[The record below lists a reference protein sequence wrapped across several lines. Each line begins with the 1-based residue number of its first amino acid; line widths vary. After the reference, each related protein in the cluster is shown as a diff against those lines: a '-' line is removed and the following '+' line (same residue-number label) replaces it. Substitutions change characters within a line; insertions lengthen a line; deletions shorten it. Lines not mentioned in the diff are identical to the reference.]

1 MTQEFR
7 MRHLAENG
15 IVLFEADMR
24 TRLLA
29 LAFAIA
35 SVTVPT
41 AAQWLDYPTPG
52 TPLKKDG
59 TVDRTA
65 KAPRA
70 FNGKPDLSGVWRI
83 EPPKPGEIERL
94 YHPSEVNAVAGDDWR
109 EFDRHFFN
117 LFIDFKEGES
127 PLRPEA
133 VAQRERNRDPFATP
147 SSRCLPLGFLTRY
160 FHFRPFKIF
169 QAPQEIVMYFEV
181 DGVFRQ
187 IHTDGRK
194 LPNSPF
200 PAWMGY
206 STGKWEGD
214 SLVVDTA
221 GFNDQFRLDWGYA
234 NSEELRVREVFR
246 RRDFGHMD
254 IETTID
260 DPVVLTRPVSVK
272 FSLQLIPNTD
282 ILENFCAEGELDQ
295 LFMRGQVK

>member
-1 MTQEFR
+1 MVSF
-7 MRHLAENG
+7 
-15 IVLFEADMR
+15 LFEEDMR
-24 TRLLA
+24 TRRL
-29 LAFAIA
+29 AIA
-35 SVTVPT
+35 LVLAGVSAP
-41 AAQWLDYPTPG
+41 AGAQWLDYPTPG

-109 EFDRHFFN
+109 DFDRHFMN

-133 VAQRERNRDPFATP
+133 IAQQRIRQGGPLTSP

-169 QAPQEIVMYFEV
+169 QAQQEIVMYFEV

-194 LPNSPF
+194 LPKSPF
-200 PAWMGY
+200 PSWMGY
-206 STGKWEGD
+206 SAGKWEGD

-221 GFNDQFRLDWGYA
+221 GFNDQSRLDAIGHP
-234 NSEELRVREVFR
+234 NSEELQVREVFR
-246 RRDFGHMD
+246 RRDFGHLD
-254 IETTID
+254 IEATVE
-260 DPVVLTRPVSVK
+260 DPVVLTRPVNVK

-282 ILENFCAEGELDQ
+282 ILENFCAEGERDQ
-295 LFMRGQVK
+295 LFTRGQVK

>member
-1 MTQEFR
+1 
-7 MRHLAENG
+7 
-15 IVLFEADMR
+15 MR
-24 TRLLA
+24 TQRLA
-29 LAFAIA
+29 LALAIA
-35 SVTVPT
+35 GGAAP
-41 AAQWLDYPTPG
+41 AGAQWLNYPTPG

-59 TVDRTA
+59 MVDLTA

-70 FNGKPDLSGVWRI
+70 FNRKPDLSGVWRI

-109 EFDRHFFN
+109 DFDRHFFN

-133 VAQRERNRDPFATP
+133 VAQTERIRQDPLALP
-147 SSRCLPLGFLTRY
+147 SARCLPLGFLTRY

-169 QAPQEIVMYFEV
+169 QAQQEIVMYFEV

-194 LPNSPF
+194 LPESPF
-200 PAWMGY
+200 PSWMGF

-221 GFNDQFRLDWGYA
+221 GFNDQFRLDASGHP
-234 NSEELRVREVFR
+234 NSELLRVREVFR

-254 IETTID
+254 MEATVE
-260 DPVVLTRPVSVK
+260 DPVVLTRPVNVK
-272 FSLQLIPNTD
+272 FSLQLIPNSD
-282 ILENFCAEGELDQ
+282 ILENFCAEGERDQ
-295 LFMRGQVK
+295 LFTRRQVK

>member
-1 MTQEFR
+1 
-7 MRHLAENG
+7 
-15 IVLFEADMR
+15 MR
-24 TRLLA
+24 TLRLA
-29 LAFAIA
+29 LALAIA
-35 SVTVPT
+35 GGAAP
-41 AAQWLDYPTPG
+41 AGAQWLNYPTPG

-59 TVDRTA
+59 TVDLTA
-65 KAPRA
+65 KAPRT
-70 FNGKPDLSGVWRI
+70 FHGKPDLSGVWRV

-109 EFDRHFFN
+109 EFDRHFMN
-117 LFIDFKEGES
+117 LFIDFQEGES

-133 VAQRERNRDPFATP
+133 VAKMERMRQDPLASLTTA
-147 SSRCLPLGFLTRY
+147 SIRCLPLGFLQRY

-194 LPNSPF
+194 LPESPF
-200 PAWMGY
+200 PSWMGY

-221 GFNDQFRLDWGYA
+221 GFNDQSRLDIGHP
-234 NSEELRVREVFR
+234 NSEQLRIREVFR
-246 RRDFGHMD
+246 RRDFGQMD
-254 IETTID
+254 MEATVE
-260 DPVVLTRPVSVK
+260 DPVMLTRPVSVK
-272 FSLQLIPNTD
+272 FSLQLIPNSD
-282 ILENFCAEGELDQ
+282 ILENFCAEGERDQ

>member
-1 MTQEFR
+1 MLTQRF
-7 MRHLAENG
+7 A
-15 IVLFEADMR
+15 VA
-24 TRLLA
+24 LA
-29 LAFAIA
+29 LAV
-35 SVTVPT
+35 VTAP
-41 AAQWLDYPTPG
+41 ALSQWLDYPTPG

-109 EFDRHFFN
+109 DFDRHFMN
-117 LFIDFKEGES
+117 LFIDFKVGES

-133 VAQRERNRDPFATP
+133 IAQFEKIRQGNLATP

-194 LPNSPF
+194 LPESPF
-200 PAWMGY
+200 PSWMGY

-214 SLVVDTA
+214 SLIVDTA
-221 GFNDQFRLDWGYA
+221 GFNDQSRLDAMGHP

-246 RRDFGHMD
+246 RRDFGHLD
-254 IETTID
+254 IDATVE

-272 FSLQLIPNTD
+272 FTLQVIPNSD
-282 ILENFCAEGELDQ
+282 ILENICAEGERDQ
-295 LFMRGQVK
+295 LFTGGQVK